1 MFELLPRLKKENSI
15 LGILM
20 LNLPRKVSV
29 KPYPNLGSIHESQVS
44 SALAQHKGA
53 KLGVTVDN

>member
-1 MFELLPRLKKENSI
+1 
-15 LGILM
+15 M
-20 LNLPRKVSV
+20 LNLPLTVSA
-29 KPYPNLGSIHESQVS
+29 KPYPNLGSMHESQVS